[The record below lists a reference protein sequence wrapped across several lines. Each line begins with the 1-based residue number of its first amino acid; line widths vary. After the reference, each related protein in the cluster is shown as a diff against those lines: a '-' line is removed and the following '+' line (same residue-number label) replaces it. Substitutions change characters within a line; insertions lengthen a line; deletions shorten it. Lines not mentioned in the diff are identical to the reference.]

1 MPIVANEPA
10 ITDPLRTVSFVSRQ
24 TAMPPSTIYQLI
36 ERQVIPAVR
45 LAGSGSR
52 DIIRVRQSALDAYIN
67 RGAGQ

>member
-1 MPIVANEPA
+1 
-10 ITDPLRTVSFVSRQ
+10 
-24 TAMPPSTIYQLI
+24 MPPSTIYQLI